1 MNTMQLGELIKVLRK
16 RHHMTQEDLAEKL
29 DVTVSAVSKW
39 ETGKNL
45 PDMDILHRLSTIF
58 SVSIDDLYHAEDT
71 LSVLN
76 NPNTGNISF
85 ISKQKE
91 ATYHTLPLKK
101 LLVVLGISTLLL
113 LFIVGIYKVFEKQ
126 QFSSTNLY
134 PISSRITEDEH
145 FGTVYEVAYIYTGNP
160 ENITSTSPFIVQLS
174 EDWAKNSSIQENII
188 YMKVSFY
195 AKETDALQWNTPS
208 HCTYVVR

>member
-1 MNTMQLGELIKVLRK
+1 MNTIQLGELIKVLRK

-58 SVSIDDLYHAEDT
+58 SISIDDLYHAEDT
-71 LSVLN
+71 LSVLR
-76 NPNTGNISF
+76 NPNAGNVALISE
-85 ISKQKE
+85 QKE

-113 LFIVGIYKVFEKQ
+113 LSIVGIYKVFEKQ
-126 QFSSTNLY
+126 QSSSTNLY

-145 FGTVYEVAYIYTGNP
+145 FGTV
-160 ENITSTSPFIVQLS
+160 
-174 EDWAKNSSIQENII
+174 
-188 YMKVSFY
+188 
-195 AKETDALQWNTPS
+195 
-208 HCTYVVR
+208 